1 MAGAVSDGFVGRGVE
16 LAQLLAALE
25 RADRGTPQV
34 VLLAGDA
41 GVGKT
46 RLLSRFIDR
55 VKQGGGC
62 VLASGCVEL
71 GDIGLAYLPI
81 VDALAG
87 LAEQATD
94 AELLAEVAATTPGLG
109 RLLPGIGVVRPA
121 AVVEVG
127 DGMEQLWLFEAVR
140 TLLVRR
146 SERSPVVVVVEDLH
160 WADRATRDL
169 ISYLARTLRSARVLL
184 VGSYRS
190 DGLDRRHPLRLLV
203 AELRRLPAVEQLDV
217 SPLGREE
224 VAEQLDA
231 LSGGPLPLD
240 WVERIYRRCEGNPFY
255 AEQLLVAGAGPREV
269 ALPST
274 LGELLL
280 VRVEALSQQAQ
291 NVVRTVSV
299 AGHAVSHDRLA
310 RLTGRLEPDL
320 EGAMREAV
328 HAGVLIV
335 DRESDVYRL
344 RHALLREAVYGDL
357 VPGERVRLHAAYA
370 RLLADDSTGAAAA
383 AELAYHCLASQDL
396 TGAMTA
402 SLRAANEAN
411 AISAPVEALRHL
423 NQAIAL
429 WGEVP
434 NPSELCGSDRIGLV
448 LRAAETAGVA
458 GDHPQAVA
466 LARDAVAAVDVVA
479 APLRAAEVNGELGR
493 HLYQL
498 GRFEEAL
505 QVRMQAVALVPAQ
518 PPTRLRAQVS
528 AAAAQALAV
537 AGRQDEARRWS
548 NEALSIAQ
556 VLGDA
561 EVEADALTTLGLIE
575 STGDP
580 TKAYAL
586 VASARQRAVG
596 VADRR
601 VELRAIYNLAGLEEM
616 QGNLAAARALS
627 DDGAALAA
635 RAGLGWSGVG
645 LELRREQCRLHYIV
659 GAWDKSEQLVAAIPE
674 FVITYPVARLA
685 AAGLAVQV
693 GRGRPAAEVR
703 LSQLRSLAG
712 RDPFLDIEVA
722 SWEAEFA
729 RWRGELERAGSAIER
744 ALALIAE
751 DMARADQPLFMAWI
765 GLEALTVAADRAEQ
779 ARAAGATSTLND
791 ARTAGQRLIGQVRAG
806 VEQASRIAPA
816 KERWAWLA
824 KAEAEWTRLQGDVDV
839 TRWQAAVEAFDYGCV
854 YEVARCQWRLTEAL
868 LGAGDRAG
876 ATATAMAAYQ
886 TAVRLDAQPLQG
898 ALEGL
903 ARRGRL
909 NLGVSAP
916 HIRGEGGL
924 TPRELEVLALLE
936 QGRSNR
942 QIAEQLF
949 ISGKT
954 ADAHVTR
961 ILAKLGV
968 HSRRDAVAQAR
979 KLGLIEPL
987 DANRR

>member
-1 MAGAVSDGFVGRGVE
+1 MAVAVSGGFVGRGVE
-16 LAQLLAALE
+16 LARLLAALE
-25 RADRGTPQV
+25 RAEHDIPQV

-55 VKQGGGC
+55 AKHGGAC
-62 VLASGCVEL
+62 VLAGGCVEL

-81 VDALAG
+81 VDALGG
-87 LAEQATD
+87 LAEQAAD
-94 AELLAEVAATTPGLG
+94 AELLAEVAATSPGLG
-109 RLLPGIGVVRPA
+109 RLLPGIGGVGPA
-121 AVVEVG
+121 AAVEVG
-127 DGMEQLWLFEAVR
+127 DGLEQLRLFEAVR
-140 TLLVRR
+140 TLLLRR
-146 SERSPVVVVVEDLH
+146 SEWSPVVMVVEDLH

-169 ISYLARTLRSARVLL
+169 IAYLARMRSGRVLL
-184 VGSYRS
+184 LGTYRS
-190 DGLDRRHPLRLLV
+190 DGLDRRQPLRSLV
-203 AELRRLPAVEQLDV
+203 AELLRLPAVEQLELNPFDQV
-217 SPLGREE
+217 EL
-224 VAEQLDA
+224 AEQLDA
-231 LSGGPLPLD
+231 LSGGPVPPA
-240 WVERIYRRCEGNPFY
+240 WVERIHRRSEGNPFY

-280 VRVEALSQQAQ
+280 VRVEALSRQAQ
-291 NVVRTVSV
+291 NVVRIVSV
-299 AGHAVSHDRLA
+299 AGRAVPHDRLA
-310 RLTGRLEPDL
+310 PLTGLLEPDL
-320 EGAMREAV
+320 EGALREAMQ
-328 HAGVLIV
+328 AGVLII
-335 DRESDVYRL
+335 DRESEGYRL

-357 VPGERVRLHAAYA
+357 LPGERVRLHAAYA
-370 RLLADDSTGAAAA
+370 RLLTSDSTGAA
-383 AELAYHCLASQDL
+383 AELAYHRLATHDL

-402 SLRAANEAN
+402 SLRAADQAN

-429 WGEVP
+429 WGQVP

-466 LARDAVAAVDVVA
+466 LARDAVATVDVVA
-479 APLRAAEVNGELGR
+479 APLRAAEVYGQLGW

-528 AAAAQALAV
+528 AAAAQALAA

-556 VLGDA
+556 ALGDA

-575 STGDP
+575 SSGDP
-580 TKAYAL
+580 AKAYAL
-586 VASARQRAVG
+586 FAAARQRAVS

-601 VELRAIYNLAGLEEM
+601 IELRAIYNLAANQDML
-616 QGNLAAARALS
+616 GNLGAACALA

-635 RAGLGWSGVG
+635 RAGLGWSGIG
-645 LELRREQCRLHYIV
+645 LELRREQCRLHYVV
-659 GAWDKSEQLVAAIPE
+659 GSWDTSEQLVAAVPE
-674 FVITYPVARLA
+674 FVITFPVARLA

-703 LSQLRSLAG
+703 LGQLRSLAG
-712 RDPFLDIEVA
+712 RDPFLDLEVA
-722 SWEAEFA
+722 RWEAEWA
-729 RWRGELERAGSAIER
+729 RWRGELDRAGSAIER

-765 GLEALTVAADRAEQ
+765 GLEGLTVAADRAEQ
-779 ARAAGATSTLND
+779 AWAAGATSTLND
-791 ARTAGQRLIGQVRAG
+791 AHAAGQGLIGQIRAA
-806 VEQASRIAPA
+806 VEQTSRIAPA
-816 KERWAWLA
+816 KELSAWLA
-824 KAEAEWTRLQGDVDV
+824 EAEAEWTRLRGDVDV
-839 TRWQAAVEAFDYGCV
+839 TRWQTAVEAFDYGCV
-854 YEVARCQWRLTEAL
+854 YEVARCQWRLAEAL
-868 LGAGDRAG
+868 LGAGSRAE
-876 ATATAMAAYQ
+876 ATAAAMAAYQ
-886 TAVRLDAQPLQG
+886 TAVRLDAQPLRG

-916 HIRGEGGL
+916 HPRGDGGL
-924 TPRELEVLALLE
+924 TPREREVLALLE

-954 ADAHVTR
+954 VSVHVTR
-961 ILAKLGV
+961 ILAKLDV
-968 HSRRDAVAQAR
+968 HSRRDAAAR
-979 KLGLIEPL
+979 ARQLGLDQEL
-987 DANRR
+987 DSGQD

>member
-1 MAGAVSDGFVGRGVE
+1 
-16 LAQLLAALE
+16 
-25 RADRGTPQV
+25 
-34 VLLAGDA
+34 
-41 GVGKT
+41 
-46 RLLSRFIDR
+46 
-55 VKQGGGC
+55 
-62 VLASGCVEL
+62 
-71 GDIGLAYLPI
+71 
-81 VDALAG
+81 
-87 LAEQATD
+87 
-94 AELLAEVAATTPGLG
+94 
-109 RLLPGIGVVRPA
+109 
-121 AVVEVG
+121 
-127 DGMEQLWLFEAVR
+127 
-140 TLLVRR
+140 
-146 SERSPVVVVVEDLH
+146 
-160 WADRATRDL
+160 
-169 ISYLARTLRSARVLL
+169 
-184 VGSYRS
+184 
-190 DGLDRRHPLRLLV
+190 
-203 AELRRLPAVEQLDV
+203 VEQLEV
-217 SPLGREE
+217 GPLGRVE

-231 LSGGPLPLD
+231 LSGGPLPPA

-255 AEQLLVAGAGPREV
+255 AEQLLAAGAGPREV

-291 NVVRTVSV
+291 QVVRTVSV

-310 RLTGRLEPDL
+310 RLTGLLGPDL
-320 EGAMREAV
+320 EGALREAV
-328 HAGVLIV
+328 QAGVLLV
-335 DRESDVYRL
+335 DRDSDVYRL

-357 VPGERVRLHAAYA
+357 VPGERVRLHAACA
-370 RLLADDSTGAAAA
+370 RLLADDSTGAAA
-383 AELAYHCLASQDL
+383 ELAYHRLASHDL
-396 TGAMTA
+396 TGAMSA
-402 SLRAANEAN
+402 SLRAADEAS
-411 AISAPVEALRHL
+411 AIAAPVEALGHL

-429 WGEVP
+429 WGQVP

-458 GDHPQAVA
+458 GDQPQAVA
-466 LARDAVAAVDVVA
+466 LARDAVATVDVVT
-479 APLRAAEVNGELGR
+479 APLRAAEVYGALGW

-561 EVEADALTTLGLIE
+561 EIEADALTTLGMIE
-575 STGDP
+575 SSGDP
-580 TKAYAL
+580 AKASALYA
-586 VASARQRAVG
+586 VARQRAVG

-601 VELRAIYNLAGLEEM
+601 VELRAIYNLAGLEDM
-616 QGNLAAARALS
+616 LGNLDAACALA
-627 DDGAALAA
+627 DDGAALAE

-645 LELRREQCRLHYIV
+645 LQLRREQCRLHYVV
-659 GAWDKSEQLVAAIPE
+659 GSWDRSEQLVAAVPE
-674 FVITYPVARLA
+674 FVITFPVARLA
-685 AAGLAVQV
+685 EAGLAVQV

-703 LSQLRSLAG
+703 LGQLRSLAG
-712 RDPFLDIEVA
+712 RDPFLDLEVA

-751 DMARADQPLFMAWI
+751 DMARADQPFFIAWI
-765 GLEALTVAADRAEQ
+765 GLEGLTVAADRAER

-791 ARTAGQRLIGQVRAG
+791 AHTAGHRLIGQVRAA
-806 VEQASRIAPA
+806 VEQTSRIAPS
-816 KERWAWLA
+816 KELSAWLA
-824 KAEAEWTRLQGDVDV
+824 KAEAEWARLQGDVDV
-839 TRWQAAVEAFDYGCV
+839 TRWQAAVEAFSYGYV
-854 YEVARCQWRLTEAL
+854 YEVACCQWRLAEAL
-868 LGAGDRAG
+868 LGAGDRAQ
-876 ATATAMAAYQ
+876 ATAAAMAAYQ
-886 TAVRLDAQPLQG
+886 TAVRLDAQPLRE

-909 NLGVSAP
+909 NLGVSTSHP
-916 HIRGEGGL
+916 RGDGGL

-936 QGRSNR
+936 QGRSNG

-961 ILAKLGV
+961 ILAKLNV
-968 HSRRDAVAQAR
+968 HSRRDAAAQAR
-979 KLGLIEPL
+979 KLGLIEPV
-987 DANRR
+987 DANRH

>member
-1 MAGAVSDGFVGRGVE
+1 MAEAVAGGFVGRAEE
-16 LAQLLAALE
+16 LARLLAALE
-25 RADRGTPQV
+25 RAEHGTPQV
-34 VLLAGDA
+34 VLVAGDA

-46 RLLSRFIDR
+46 RLLSRFSDR
-55 VKQGGGC
+55 AKQGGVC
-62 VLASGCVEL
+62 VLAGGSVEL

-87 LAEQATD
+87 LAEQPAD
-94 AELLAEVAATTPGLG
+94 AELLAEVAETTPGLG

-121 AVVEVG
+121 GAAEVG
-127 DGMEQLWLFEAVR
+127 DGLEQLWVFEAVR

-169 ISYLARTLRSARVLL
+169 ISYLARTLRSGRVLL

-190 DGLDRRHPLRLLV
+190 EGLDRRHPLRVLV
-203 AELRRLPAVEQLDV
+203 AELRRLPAVEQLEV
-217 SPLGREE
+217 GPLGRVE
-224 VAEQLDA
+224 VAEQLGA
-231 LSGGPLPLD
+231 LSGGPLPLE

-274 LGELLL
+274 LAELLL

-291 NVVRTVSV
+291 HVVRTVAV
-299 AGHAVSHDRLA
+299 AGHAVSHDQLA
-310 RLTGRLEPDL
+310 RLTEHLEPDL
-320 EGAMREAV
+320 EGALREAV

-335 DRESDVYRL
+335 DQEIDVYRL

-370 RLLADDSTGAAAA
+370 RLLADDSAAAAA
-383 AELAYHCLASQDL
+383 AELAYHCLASHDL

-402 SLRAANEAN
+402 SLRAAEEAN

-429 WGEVP
+429 WGQVP

-458 GDHPQAVA
+458 GDQPQAVA
-466 LARDAVAAVDVVA
+466 LARDAVAIVDVVA
-479 APLRAAEVNGELGR
+479 APLRAAEVHGELGW
-493 HLYQL
+493 HLHQL

-518 PPTRLRAQVS
+518 RPTRLRAQVS

-537 AGRQDEARRWS
+537 ASRQDEARRWS

-556 VLGDA
+556 ALGDA

-575 STGDP
+575 SSGDP
-580 TKAYAL
+580 AKAHAL
-586 VASARQRAVG
+586 FTAARQRALG
-596 VADRR
+596 VADRH
-601 VELRAIYNLAGLEEM
+601 VELRAIYNLAGLEERL
-616 QGNLAAARALS
+616 GHLAAACGLA
-627 DDGAALAA
+627 DEGAALAA
-635 RAGLGWSGVG
+635 GAGLGWSGLG
-645 LELRREQCRLHYIV
+645 LELRREQCRLHYII
-659 GAWDKSEQLVAAIPE
+659 GAWDTSEQLVAAIPD

-703 LSQLRSLAG
+703 LGQLRSLAG

-729 RWRGELERAGSAIER
+729 RWRGELDRAGSAIER

-751 DMARADQPLFMAWI
+751 DMARADQPWFMAWI

-779 ARAAGATSTLND
+779 ARAAGATSTLNETL
-791 ARTAGQRLIGQVRAG
+791 TAGHRLIGQVRAA
-806 VEQASRIAPA
+806 VEQTSQIAPA
-816 KERWAWLA
+816 KELSAWLA

-839 TRWQAAVEAFDYGCV
+839 TRWQTAVEACDYGCM
-854 YEVARCQWRLTEAL
+854 YEVACCQWRLAEAL
-868 LGAGDRAG
+868 LGTGDRAQT
-876 ATATAMAAYQ
+876 TAAAMAAYQ

-916 HIRGEGGL
+916 PPRGDGGL
-924 TPRELEVLALLE
+924 TPRELEVLALLAE
-936 QGRSNR
+936 GRSNR

-954 ADAHVTR
+954 ASVHVTR

-968 HSRRDAVAQAR
+968 HSRRDAAAQAR
-979 KLGLIEPL
+979 KLGLIEPV
-987 DANRR
+987 DANRH

>member
-1 MAGAVSDGFVGRGVE
+1 MAGAVSDGLVGRGLE
-16 LAQLLAALE
+16 LARLLAALE
-25 RADRGTPQV
+25 RAERGTPQV
-34 VLLAGDA
+34 VLVAGDA

-55 VKQGGGC
+55 AKQDGVC
-62 VLASGCVEL
+62 VLAGGCVEL

-81 VDALAG
+81 VDALGG
-87 LAEQATD
+87 LVEQAAD
-94 AELLAEVAATTPGLG
+94 AELLAEVAETTPGLG
-109 RLLPGIGVVRPA
+109 RLLPGIGGPA
-121 AVVEVG
+121 GAVEVG
-127 DGMEQLWLFEAVR
+127 DGLEQLWVFEAVR

-169 ISYLARTLRSARVLL
+169 IGYLARTLRSGRVLL

-190 DGLDRRHPLRLLV
+190 EELDRHHPLRVLF
-203 AELRRLPAVEQLDV
+203 AELRRLPAVEQLEV
-217 SPLGREE
+217 APLGRVE

-231 LSGGPLPLD
+231 LSGGPLPPE

-280 VRVEALSQQAQ
+280 VRVEALSKQAQ
-291 NVVRTVSV
+291 NVVRMVSV

-310 RLTGRLEPDL
+310 RLTGLLEPDL
-320 EGAMREAV
+320 EEALREAV

-357 VPGERVRLHAAYA
+357 LPGERVRLHAAYA
-370 RLLADDSTGAAAA
+370 RLLADDSTGAAA
-383 AELAYHCLASQDL
+383 ELAYHCLASHDL

-402 SLRAANEAN
+402 SLRAADEAN

-423 NQAIAL
+423 NQAIVL
-429 WGEVP
+429 WGQVP

-448 LRAAETAGVA
+448 LRAAETADVA
-458 GDHPQAVA
+458 GDRPQAVA
-466 LARDAVAAVDVVA
+466 LARDAVATVDVVA
-479 APLRAAEVNGELGR
+479 APLRAAEVYGELGW

-518 PPTRLRAQVS
+518 PPTRLRARVS
-528 AAAAQALAV
+528 AAAAQALVA

-556 VLGDA
+556 ALGDA
-561 EVEADALTTLGLIE
+561 EIEADALTTLGIIE
-575 STGDP
+575 SSGDP
-580 TKAYAL
+580 AKAHSLFA
-586 VASARQRAVG
+586 AARQRAVG

-616 QGNLAAARALS
+616 QGNLAAACALA

-635 RAGLGWSGVG
+635 RAGLGWSGLG
-645 LELRREQCRLHYIV
+645 LELRREQCRLHYVV
-659 GAWDKSEQLVAAIPE
+659 GAWDKSEQLVAALPE

-703 LSQLRSLAG
+703 LGQLRSLAG

-744 ALALIAE
+744 ALALISE
-751 DMARADQPLFMAWI
+751 DMARADQPFFMAWI
-765 GLEALTVAADRAEQ
+765 GLEGLTVAADRAEQ

-791 ARTAGQRLIGQVRAG
+791 ARTAGHRLIGQIRAA
-806 VEQASRIAPA
+806 VEQTSRIAPA
-816 KERWAWLA
+816 KELWAWLA

-839 TRWQAAVEAFDYGCV
+839 TRWQAAVEAFDYGCM
-854 YEVARCQWRLTEAL
+854 YEVACCQWRLAEAL
-868 LGAGDRAG
+868 LGAGDRVG
-876 ATATAMAAYQ
+876 ATAAAMAAYQ

-916 HIRGEGGL
+916 HPRGDGGL

-954 ADAHVTR
+954 VSVHVTR
-961 ILAKLGV
+961 VLAKLGV
-968 HSRRDAVAQAR
+968 HSRRDAAAQAR
-979 KLGLIEPL
+979 KLGLIEPV
-987 DANRR
+987 DANRH